1 MAIEIVD
8 FPIKNGWISNS
19 YVSLP
24 EGNMKNRFMFEKSP
38 PTSQPRPQQLLRQL
52 GHVWRMAV
60 LDETLQDAAGVPQR
74 CKRKPGPLEM
84 AI

>member
-1 MAIEIVD
+1 MGKSTINGVFSRAMLVYQRVILNID
-8 FPIKNGWISNS
+8 SCSKNP
-19 YVSLP
+19 L
-24 EGNMKNRFMFEKSP
+24 
-38 PTSQPRPQQLLRQL
+38 PTSQPRPRQLLRQL

-74 CKRKPGPLEM
+74 CSKRKPGPLEM